1 MLYEATFLVNPN
13 VTRDDLDYLLQQ
25 IKDTITRLDGKI
37 IKDFSGK
44 KIVLAYPI
52 KKLKQAYLYTV
63 AFDMEP
69 AKINEVKYQLKE
81 TKAILRHLL
90 ITKRIAKPKPLVA
103 RMPKAKPK
111 KIKPKEKIKIEEL
124 DKKLEELLE
133 E

>member
-25 IKDTITRLDGKI
+25 IKDAITRLGGKI
-37 IKDFSGK
+37 VKDFNGK

-63 AFDMEP
+63 DFDMEP
-69 AKINEVKYQLKE
+69 VKINEVKYQMKE

-90 ITKRIAKPKPLVA
+90 ITKRVAKPKPLVA
-103 RMPKAKPK
+103 RMLKVKPK
-111 KIKPKEKIKIEEL
+111 KVKPKEKIKIEEL